1 MSYKGTFVTDTASIN
16 QTKYGIAADK
26 RSKNEL
32 GAYLTLNSKLVLF
45 EKINMSNRI
54 QLFSNFLSKPQ
65 NVDIDWE
72 MIATMPLNWFTDLR
86 VNVHMIYDDDTMLP
100 VYDRGEPVLGDD
112 GKQKKAPM
120 VQFKEL
126 LGVSFV
132 FKF

>member
-1 MSYKGTFVTDTASIN
+1 
-16 QTKYGIAADK
+16 
-26 RSKNEL
+26 
-32 GAYLTLNSKLVLF
+32 
-45 EKINMSNRI
+45 
-54 QLFSNFLSKPQ
+54 
-65 NVDIDWE
+65 
-72 MIATMPLNWFTDLR
+72 
-86 VNVHMIYDDDTMLP
+86 MIYDDDTMLP